1 VILKENKI
9 FQPDSNSMERISSY
23 INVFN
28 FPRLS
33 GTDGEKKAVKL
44 TIEKFKEIGFENGQI
59 KEESFE
65 FTNLYSTI
73 LIKLIIVL
81 SLSIVF
87 SLMLM
92 IYISHILL
100 FVAMGVSL
108 LIILHILKDNRHPEK
123 VTFWNKHFGK
133 ILPSSNVYIKVPSS
147 NTSVQS
153 VGNIIISAHLD
164 TKSQTF
170 TSFWRGKIFR
180 AWIYSGTLFG
190 IIYSIYANY
199 IYYSYSIVGILVY
212 SEVPRLF
219 FVEIILW
226 VLFSL
231 IFISNLLIISLKTRN
246 NSTGALD
253 NASGMAIV
261 FELSSYFKNNP
272 LNNYNVW
279 FCQFSAEEMGT
290 MGSRFFL
297 NSREDQF
304 LNGKV
309 FLINSDAVS
318 DGRNRDDERIE
329 YIKSTKRFPRKEASP
344 LLSKYLEQAAQD
356 ENIEIN
362 GYHSTFGIHFD
373 SLPFRLHKFDAI
385 DINTKYC
392 TKYTHGESDTPE
404 SMK

>member
-23 INVFN
+23 INAFN

-65 FTNLYSTI
+65 FTNFYSTI

-108 LIILHILKDNRHPEK
+108 LIILHIVKDNRHPEK

-133 ILPSSNVYIKVPSS
+133 ILPSSNVYIKLPNS

-304 LNGKV
+304 INGKV
-309 FLINSDAVS
+309 ILIN
-318 DGRNRDDERIE
+318 
-329 YIKSTKRFPRKEASP
+329 
-344 LLSKYLEQAAQD
+344 
-356 ENIEIN
+356 
-362 GYHSTFGIHFD
+362 
-373 SLPFRLHKFDAI
+373 
-385 DINTKYC
+385 
-392 TKYTHGESDTPE
+392 
-404 SMK
+404 